1 MEVRLFTNLSDA
13 DKQQLFE
20 WGPDV
25 FGAEA
30 LNLQWR
36 PKDWHFLVYE
46 NDQLV
51 SHVGVVKHVVA
62 IGEQQATVGGIGS
75 VVTVPAAQGKGYAS
89 TALQQATKFMRE
101 ELMVEFGLLFCLAR
115 MIPFYQRF
123 GWQEVREPVIIDQP
137 SEKILSPLVV
147 MVLPCRSQTWLAGTV
162 KLESLPW

>member
-1 MEVRLFTNLSDA
+1 MEVRLVTNLSDA
-13 DKQQLFE
+13 ETKRLFE

-36 PKDWHFLVYE
+36 PKDWHFLVYA
-46 NDQLV
+46 NDQLL

-62 IGEQQATVGGIGS
+62 VGEWQVTVGGIGG
-75 VVTVPAAQGKGYAS
+75 VVTVPAAQGRGYAS
-89 TALQQATKFMRE
+89 LALQEATKFLCE
-101 ELMVEFGLLFCLAR
+101 ELKVEFGMLFCLAR

-123 GWQEVREPVIIDQP
+123 GWQEVQEPVIIDQP

-147 MVLPCRSQTWLAGTV
+147 MVLPCLSQTWPAGTV
-162 KLESLPW
+162 KLESWPW